1 MVGRAVLMRQVL
13 VLVLIGVVGGVQG
26 KSRVDLGGT
35 RRGHVGLW
43 KAVVVVV
50 HGHDEVEPL

>member
-1 MVGRAVLMRQVL
+1 MTRGHALL
-13 VLVLIGVVGGVQG
+13 VRLRLVVLIVVWGIQRER
-26 KSRVDLGGT
+26 RVDLGGT

-43 KAVVVVV
+43 KAVVVMV